1 MLNVERVLSPHMYKR
16 FIYWYLFILFWF
28 SSHFFSIYR
37 ISFYRIRYKTN
48 NILRIQY
55 WLFRCTVFSSPCWT
69 HSLYL
74 SNSWSYL
81 LLSFVD
87 HCSNMLILLHIVY
100 YICTSNSSVRT
111 ITICYWHHVSD
122 SRFIRVD
129 NLQDI
134 DIIIRKHLK

>member
-1 MLNVERVLSPHMYKR
+1 MLNVERVCYHLICISDL
-16 FIYWYLFILFWF
+16 FIDIYLFYFDFLLI
-28 SSHFFSIYR
+28 FSIYR